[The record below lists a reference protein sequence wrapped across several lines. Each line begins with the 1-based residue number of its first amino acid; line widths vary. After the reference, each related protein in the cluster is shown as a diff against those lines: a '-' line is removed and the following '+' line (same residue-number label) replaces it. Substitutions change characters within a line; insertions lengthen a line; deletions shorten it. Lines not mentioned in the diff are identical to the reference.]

1 MIFRVFIYFLMLL
14 TLHGCGGSPAV
25 LPSPP
30 VGIPLQDVC
39 DRYHVTWQW
48 DGVTQVVLMEYRG
61 NISKALVGSSIV
73 LIGQKQINL
82 SAPLRREHSTIY
94 VPEDFEAKVLAPFGV
109 PIAGLSPVES
119 SSRVHVIV
127 IDAGH
132 GGKDRGTM
140 DHSRDSYARM
150 DEKDIVLDVTKRL
163 RMLLED
169 AGLKVI
175 MTRDTDDFIS
185 LPERTIIA
193 TKSGAD
199 LFVSVHV
206 NSNEDHSVNGLL
218 VYYLDTLGRKDI
230 NEEQRKENEQTFL
243 KGLSADDSPTLQ
255 AIVTDMMDSFKT
267 SQSLKLAKSIVRAAR
282 DMPGVKVRGD
292 GIRICRF
299 FVVRNT
305 LIPVVLVETGFL
317 TNHQEHNKLI
327 SPLYRQK
334 MAEII
339 ARGVL
344 DYAND

>member
-1 MIFRVFIYFLMLL
+1 MIFRTLIYFLMIL
-14 TLHGCGGSPAV
+14 TLHGCGGRPVV
-25 LPSPP
+25 LPTMPME
-30 VGIPLQDVC
+30 IPLQDVC

-48 DGVTQVVLMEYRG
+48 DGVTQVVMMEYRG
-61 NISKALVGSSIV
+61 NISRALVGSSIV
-73 LIGQKQINL
+73 LIGKHPIIL

-109 PIAGLSPVES
+109 PIRGLGQVES

-140 DHSRDSYARM
+140 ALSGM
-150 DEKDIVLDVTKRL
+150 DEKEIVLDVAKRL
-163 RMLLED
+163 RALLEG
-169 AGLKVI
+169 AGIKVI

-193 TKSGAD
+193 ARSGGD

-206 NSNEDHSVNGLL
+206 NSNPDHAVNGLL
-218 VYYLDTLGRKDI
+218 VYYFDSIDRRDR
-230 NEEQRKENEQTFL
+230 NEEQRKENERIFL
-243 KGLSADDSPTLQ
+243 KSLSADGSQTMQ
-255 AIVTDMMDSFKT
+255 AIVTDMMDTYKSAQ
-267 SQSLKLAKSIVRAAR
+267 SQKLAKLIIREAR
-282 DMPGVKVRGD
+282 FEPGVKVRGD
-292 GIRICRF
+292 GIRICHF

-305 LIPVVLVETGFL
+305 LIPAVLVETGFL
-317 TNHQEHNKLI
+317 SNHQEHSKLI

-339 ARGVL
+339 ARGIL
-344 DYAND
+344 DYANE

>member
-1 MIFRVFIYFLMLL
+1 MIFRIFVYFLMMLA
-14 TLHGCGGSPAV
+14 LHGCATRPPV
-25 LPSPP
+25 LPSTP

-48 DGVTQVVLMEYRG
+48 DGVTQVVMMEYRG
-61 NISKALVGSSIV
+61 NISKALVGSSTV
-73 LIGQKQINL
+73 LIGKQQIIL
-82 SAPLRREHSTIY
+82 SSPLRRDHSTIY

-119 SSRVHVIV
+119 YSRAHVIV

-140 DHSRDSYARM
+140 DRLFGRM
-150 DEKDIVLDVTKRL
+150 DEKEIVLDVAKRL
-163 RMLLED
+163 RALLEG

-193 TKSGAD
+193 ARSGGD
-199 LFVSVHV
+199 LFISVHV
-206 NSNEDHSVNGLL
+206 NSNQDHAVSGLL
-218 VYYLDTLGRKDI
+218 VYYLDSISRRDI
-230 NEEQRKENEQTFL
+230 NEEQRRENERAFL
-243 KGLSADDSPTLQ
+243 RSLRADDSQTMQ
-255 AIVTDMMDSFKT
+255 VIVTDMMDTFKT
-267 SQSLKLAKSIVRAAR
+267 AQSQKLARSIIREAR
-282 DMPGVKVRGD
+282 LEPGVKVRGN
-292 GIRICRF
+292 GARVCRF

-305 LIPVVLVETGFL
+305 LIPAVLVETGFL
-317 TNHQEHNKLI
+317 SNAQEHNKLI
-327 SPLYRQK
+327 SPSYRQK

-344 DYAND
+344 DYADE